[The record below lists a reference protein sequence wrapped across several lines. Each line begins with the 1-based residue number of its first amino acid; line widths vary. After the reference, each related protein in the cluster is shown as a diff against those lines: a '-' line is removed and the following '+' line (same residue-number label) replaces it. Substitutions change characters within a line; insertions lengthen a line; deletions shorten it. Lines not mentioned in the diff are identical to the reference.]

1 MPRCPP
7 APKRY
12 GVPGGRPSG
21 QSLQDI
27 AKRCGY
33 SAYYLS
39 RLLSG
44 ERVPTWPL
52 TEKFARAC
60 GADPALRK
68 VWETERLRDKTPVPL
83 AVPVSPAP
91 AGGAAAPP
99 PRDELLTALHTL
111 HARGMPMAYEIAVA
125 GLWRLTPDRVTE
137 LLDGAVTEVGG
148 PPTAPLH
155 PRRGSEL
162 LPPVVEA
169 ARTTTAVQLYSRVKL
184 AVIRSAGPPTLSG
197 RCARTRRTGGGRP
210 CPLRAARHVAA
221 DQGDT
226 KQDDGL
232 LLSRSHP
239 SAAGGRPRSNP
250 ALKGRPARR
259 VMSTWCGH
267 TEVHMRTSVLL
278 IMRRNVLPFCREV
291 CDV

>member
-1 MPRCPP
+1 
-7 APKRY
+7 
-12 GVPGGRPSG
+12 
-21 QSLQDI
+21 
-27 AKRCGY
+27 
-33 SAYYLS
+33 
-39 RLLSG
+39 
-44 ERVPTWPL
+44 
-52 TEKFARAC
+52 
-60 GADPALRK
+60 
-68 VWETERLRDKTPVPL
+68 
-83 AVPVSPAP
+83 
-91 AGGAAAPP
+91 
-99 PRDELLTALHTL
+99 
-111 HARGMPMAYEIAVA
+111 MAYEIAVA

-137 LLDGAVTEVGG
+137 LLDGAVTEEWEDLQRLLYILGG
-148 PPTAPLH
+148 DQSYFRPLW
-155 PRRGSEL
+155 
-162 LPPVVEA
+162 EA